1 MDNVIRL
8 SKFVK
13 NLGIVTTVLFLIIVL
28 VTFVT
33 GNMGVAICFMPF
45 VFLGIALILAYKKQ
59 IIVVNED
66 EIVFSYLVKKTQHIK
81 YNDIRCI
88 LMIPLNGR
96 TDVIL
101 IDKMYNRLVTLEQ
114 VYVNYDILY
123 DTLIKHEIDLVDFG
137 ELVEQNKDV
146 SKYVPALNWIEKNF
160 YKSICNENTTIKNM
174 SKTIEK
180 EKRKKTKQFLKALG
194 CPVSLLP
201 PPLGR
206 RLVRRMSRL
215 PTDRGAGA
223 PRPASGFPGQQTGQE
238 VGRGDAQRRVPAA
251 VPRAVRRARGLLLAA
266 GLVRPPRPGQDA
278 QRHDRSPRGRRDHP
292 QTVVQ
297 EFRGRL

>member
-123 DTLIKHEIDLVDFG
+123 DTLIKHEIDLVALDILVVIIGVLLGGKFG
-137 ELVEQNKDV
+137 
-146 SKYVPALNWIEKNF
+146 
-160 YKSICNENTTIKNM
+160 ICTIITVIISGPIIQFVNAKA
-174 SKTIEK
+174 
-180 EKRKKTKQFLKALG
+180 KRILKI
-194 CPVSLLP
+194 
-201 PPLGR
+201 
-206 RLVRRMSRL
+206 
-215 PTDRGAGA
+215 
-223 PRPASGFPGQQTGQE
+223 
-238 VGRGDAQRRVPAA
+238 
-251 VPRAVRRARGLLLAA
+251 
-266 GLVRPPRPGQDA
+266 
-278 QRHDRSPRGRRDHP
+278 
-292 QTVVQ
+292 
-297 EFRGRL
+297 

>member
-123 DTLIKHEIDLVDFG
+123 DTLIKH
-137 ELVEQNKDV
+137 
-146 SKYVPALNWIEKNF
+146 
-160 YKSICNENTTIKNM
+160 
-174 SKTIEK
+174 
-180 EKRKKTKQFLKALG
+180 
-194 CPVSLLP
+194 
-201 PPLGR
+201 
-206 RLVRRMSRL
+206 
-215 PTDRGAGA
+215 
-223 PRPASGFPGQQTGQE
+223 
-238 VGRGDAQRRVPAA
+238 
-251 VPRAVRRARGLLLAA
+251 
-266 GLVRPPRPGQDA
+266 
-278 QRHDRSPRGRRDHP
+278 
-292 QTVVQ
+292 
-297 EFRGRL
+297 